1 MGGVAHRSGV
11 RGYLQDRISDDF
23 PIGAEPTLTRDPGNS
38 TADTAETGLEVFL
51 KLVCPEPSQSID
63 W

>member
-1 MGGVAHRSGV
+1 M